1 MGTLNDK
8 VAIVT
13 GAASGI
19 GRSIAYAMV
28 REGAKVIIADL
39 HESGGQETQRMIED
53 RYPGSSVFIKAD
65 SSRLQDHE
73 MLVKEAEQRF
83 GALHIAVNN
92 AGIAGPMAP
101 TGEYPLEGWDHV
113 IAVNLSGVF
122 YAMRA
127 QIPAILRAGKGS
139 IVNISS
145 ILGRVGFAQA
155 SAYTAAKHGVVGL
168 TETAALEYSSQGLR
182 INVVGPA
189 FIKTPMIS
197 ENLSEDALQALVG
210 AHPIGRLGEPEEV
223 AELVVW
229 LSSDKASFVTGSY
242 YAVDGGYLAR

>member
-1 MGTLNDK
+1 MGTLQNK

-19 GRSIAYAMV
+19 GRAVVHCMA
-28 REGAKVIIADL
+28 REGAKIIAADVN
-39 HESGGQETQRMIED
+39 ESGGQETQRMVED
-53 RYPGSSVFIKAD
+53 RYPGACVFLQAD
-65 SSRLQDHE
+65 SALLKDHE
-73 MLVKEAEQRF
+73 RLVREAEERF
-83 GALHIAVNN
+83 GGLHIAVNN

-101 TGEYPLEGWDHV
+101 LGEYPLEGWDQV
-113 IAVNLSGVF
+113 VAVNLSGVF

-127 QIPAILRAGKGS
+127 QIPAMLRAGQGS
-139 IVNISS
+139 IINVSS

-168 TETAALEYSSQGLR
+168 TEAAALEYSAQNLR
-182 INVVGPA
+182 FNVVGPG

-197 ENLSEDALQALVG
+197 QNLTEDALNGIVAL
-210 AHPIGRLGEPEEV
+210 HPIGRLGEPEEV
-223 AELVVW
+223 AELVAW
-229 LSSDKASFVTGSY
+229 LGSDKASFVTGSY